1 MLARQQGTN
10 LHTLRTLCRLKTG
23 QQEAPSMEWG
33 GSAGGRRL
41 GGGGGRGGLSPGVV
55 PLRVRGDGG
64 RGRLG
69 CLRLSRRPPIAPG
82 SPTCIAPVV
91 CSPPIW
97 SPGGRSPQPPAL
109 QARSDAPRETREG
122 SRRRWPSG
130 LLWPLSPPAGRP
142 RVSSAYIAVPDDR
155 PAHVRR
161 KTSHPRA
168 HPPSAAGLL
177 PRQRRCLLAITKVRA
192 WTQGWSHGRRHES
205 SIDMSNNDVGK
216 ESAQKFMKQTGVLKA
231 DTLYFAS

>member
-109 QARSDAPRETREG
+109 KARSETRQG

-130 LLWPLSPPAGRP
+130 LLWPISSPTPSHRSAICGRRTP
-142 RVSSAYIAVPDDR
+142 ESVLRAVAVAR
-155 PAHVRR
+155 PTA
-161 KTSHPRA
+161 
-168 HPPSAAGLL
+168 
-177 PRQRRCLLAITKVRA
+177 RRCQRLSRMMRI
-192 WTQGWSHGRRHES
+192 
-205 SIDMSNNDVGK
+205 
-216 ESAQKFMKQTGVLKA
+216 
-231 DTLYFAS
+231 